1 MVYDIELR
9 NVTKQFIGQ
18 GVKRVLAVDN
28 VSLQIEDGEFFA
40 LLGPS
45 GCGKTTTLR
54 MIAGFEQPTSGEIL
68 LRGQPMQNVPPFHRP
83 VNTVFQDYALFPHMT
98 VLDNVMFG
106 LRMAN
111 MARDTARERALA
123 ALEMVRLPDV
133 ADRKPRQL
141 SGGQQQRVALAR
153 ALVNEPTV
161 LLLDEPLGA
170 LDLKL
175 RKAMQYELKAMQQ
188 RLGITF
194 IYVTHDQEEAMTMA
208 DRIAVMN
215 HGQVLQI
222 GTPEEIY
229 ERPASRFVADFI
241 GETNF
246 MGGKV
251 AEVQGEYA
259 RIDIGQ
265 DTFVYAAVGEN
276 TLSSAQMIT
285 IGIRPE
291 KVGLLPVEGQVL
303 QSGGYNVEAVDVYQK
318 VQARGNTTLVDGVIE
333 EVLYIGT
340 DTRYTISLTEEAR
353 LVARLQNFTHRY
365 GDAFQVG
372 QRVHVYWAN
381 EDARILTE

>member
-9 NVTKQFIGQ
+9 NITKQFAGQ

-111 MARDTARERALA
+111 VPHADAKARALA
-123 ALEMVRLPDV
+123 ALELVRLPDV

-141 SGGQQQRVALAR
+141 SGGQQQRIALAR

-208 DRIAVMN
+208 DRIAVMS

-222 GTPEEIY
+222 GTPEAIY

-246 MGGKV
+246 MSGKV
-251 AEVQGEYA
+251 AELQGEYA

-265 DTFVYAAVGEN
+265 DTFVHGAIGEN
-276 TLSSAQMIT
+276 TLSNAQTIT
-285 IGIRPE
+285 IAIRPE

-318 VQARGNTTLVDGVIE
+318 VQARGNTTLVNGVIE

-340 DTRYTISLTEEAR
+340 DTRYTISLTDETR

-372 QRVHVYWAN
+372 QQVHVYWAN